1 MNADLLRLWW
11 KRRKPRERLLV
22 LAVAVLTLLAT
33 GDSMVLK
40 PVRIQAADAKQ
51 RLEVARAELD
61 KLERMVEER
70 DRLGSETFRT
80 RQADLKARLS
90 TAESEIHRAQ
100 IELVSPKEM
109 DRQLSAILHKFPE
122 LRVVAMASDPP
133 ALVDESPDKS
143 GKVPVNA
150 EARRSMLYQHGLE
163 LTIEGRYLDLINY
176 LQQLESAPY
185 KIYWRELDL
194 KAGPQGTLVTKIR
207 FFTLSRGPTWLT
219 L

>member
-1 MNADLLRLWW
+1 MSADLMRLWW
-11 KRRKPRERLLV
+11 KRRKSRERLLV
-22 LAVAVLTLLAT
+22 LGVAVLTLLAT
-33 GDSMVLK
+33 GDSLVLK
-40 PVRIQAADAKQ
+40 PVRIQAADAQ
-51 RLEVARAELD
+51 QHLEVARAELD

-70 DRLGSETFRT
+70 NRLGSETLRS
-80 RQADLKARLS
+80 RQADLRARLS

-100 IELVSPKEM
+100 IELISPKEM
-109 DRQLSAILHKFPE
+109 DHQLSAILHKFPE

-133 ALVDESPDKS
+133 ALVDESDDRS

-150 EARRSMLYQHGLE
+150 QARRSMLYQHGLE

-176 LQQLESAPY
+176 LEQLESAPH

-194 KAGPQGTLVTKIR
+194 KAGPQGTLVTKIH